1 MAAINSSLATET
13 GRDQRSRAL
22 ALADKT
28 RPDLSQF
35 KAIKVDAKTIIYVE
49 RDRDSE
55 KAVQNWLQRHEFHR
69 DQDRKRGSAKHIV
82 QD

>member
-22 ALADKT
+22 AIAEKT

-35 KAIKVDAKTIIYVE
+35 KAIKVDAKTIIYVNP
-49 RDRDSE
+49 DRDTQ
-55 KAVQNWLQRHEFHR
+55 KAVQDWLHRLEFHR
-69 DQDRKRGSAKHIV
+69 DQDRKRGAKSHIV
-82 QD
+82 QE